1 MKGRI
6 TTCGQCENTG
16 GQRGRFL
23 SKKTTFI
30 FKSLKTALAHTS
42 DSSLFIPLRITSRL
56 HGSHLHFLVDLISK
70 YFLPK
75 PASRFVGV
83 FFSPPSCLGFI
94 NSGIV
99 WVEVGERVA
108 EDEGST
114 KGAQKAS
121 PRIQL
126 LCQVHLTGSSSA
138 HSKESSCRWR
148 QEKTRRSTHQ
158 QEKHA
163 RNGQMDADL

>member
-16 GQRGRFL
+16 GQRGRFR

-42 DSSLFIPLRITSRL
+42 DSSLFIPPRITSRL
-56 HGSHLHFLVDLISK
+56 HGSHLHFLMDLISK

-83 FFSPPSCLGFI
+83 FFPPSCLGFT

-114 KGAQKAS
+114 KRALKAS
-121 PRIQL
+121 PHIRL
-126 LCQVHLTGSSSA
+126 LCQVCLTCSSSA

-158 QEKHA
+158 QEKRA
-163 RNGQMDADL
+163 RNGQRDADL